1 MAIRKKRKLFSSGR
15 WKLHLLTA
23 LWAFFVV
30 VLLGVAVWRHR
41 AKPSTIATDEASLAE
56 LCQALLPADVPD
68 TALHFRGFT
77 VHFNAARHLPNYV
90 CYRLTH
96 HRRSGSEH
104 RRSLPFA
111 ACKDVKGCPT
121 IADYQ
126 HSGYDRGHMAP
137 AADFLHD
144 SIAFAQTFALVNIC
158 PQSQELNS
166 GAWRRLEEKVREWAQ
181 RDSVLLVWAGPIYSG
196 HCATIGQS
204 TKVTVPSH
212 YFKVVLAPC
221 SKPASAIAFIL
232 PNDMPS
238 ASLAQYAVSVQ
249 EVERRT
255 GIRFF
260 ASLPLHEQQRLKS
273 ATNDNQWFYF

>member
-1 MAIRKKRKLFSSGR
+1 MAIRKKRKFFSSGR

-41 AKPSTIATDEASLAE
+41 AKPSSIATDEASLAE
-56 LCQALLPADVPD
+56 LCQALLPTDVPD

-90 CYRLTH
+90 CYSLTH
-96 HRRSGSEH
+96 HRLLGSEH

-166 GAWRRLEEKVREWAQ
+166 GA
-181 RDSVLLVWAGPIYSG
+181 
-196 HCATIGQS
+196 
-204 TKVTVPSH
+204 
-212 YFKVVLAPC
+212 
-221 SKPASAIAFIL
+221 
-232 PNDMPS
+232 
-238 ASLAQYAVSVQ
+238 
-249 EVERRT
+249 
-255 GIRFF
+255 
-260 ASLPLHEQQRLKS
+260 
-273 ATNDNQWFYF
+273 